1 MSKRKQH
8 APEFKAKVALEAL
21 KGEETAAELA
31 SRVGVHPTMIH
42 QWKRALLEG
51 ASGVF
56 ERGGRKKPEIDEEQ
70 VKSSMPRSGSC
81 RWPTLFWN
89 ESSSPGAGSEA
100 RHDRARSP
108 PVVDRPA
115 GQAVVDRALVL
126 LLYAEGRD
134 RA

>member
-31 SRVGVHPTMIH
+31 SRFGVHPTMIH
-42 QWKRALLEG
+42 QWKRALLED

-70 VKSSMPRSGSC
+70 VKELHAKIGE
-81 RWPTLFWN
+81 L
-89 ESSSPGAGSEA
+89 
-100 RHDRARSP
+100 
-108 PVVDRPA
+108 
-115 GQAVVDRALVL
+115 AVANAFLERKLKPW
-126 LLYAEGRD
+126 GGK
-134 RA
+134 